1 MDIFKINLKTKFMKK
16 VVSKIICKFIRDKF
30 DLDMELLINEMD
42 INKSGEDA
50 YIKLDVMVKVN
61 EKEINKFL
69 KDI

>member
-30 DLDMELLINEMD
+30 DLDMDLLINEMD

>member
-16 VVSKIICKFIRDKF
+16 VVSKIICKFIKEKF
-30 DLDMELLINEMD
+30 ELDMDLLINEMN

-50 YIKLDVMVKVN
+50 YIKLDVILKVN
-61 EKEINKFL
+61 EKEIVKIL

>member
-16 VVSKIICKFIRDKF
+16 VVSKIICKFVKEKF
-30 DLDMELLINEMD
+30 ELDMDMLINEMD

-50 YIKLDVMVKVN
+50 YIKLDVMLKIN
-61 EKEINKFL
+61 EKEILKFL

>member
-16 VVSKIICKFIRDKF
+16 VVSKIICKFINEKF
-30 DLDMELLINEMD
+30 ELDMDLLINEMN

-50 YIKLDVMVKVN
+50 YIKLDVMLKVN
-61 EKEINKFL
+61 EKEIVKFL

>member
-30 DLDMELLINEMD
+30 DLDMDLLINEMN

>member
-30 DLDMELLINEMD
+30 DLDIELLINEMD

>member
-16 VVSKIICKFIRDKF
+16 VVSKIICKFIRGKF

>member
-16 VVSKIICKFIRDKF
+16 VVSKIICKFIKEKF
-30 DLDMELLINEMD
+30 ELDMNLLINEMN

-50 YIKLDVMVKVN
+50 YIKLDVMLKVN
-61 EKEINKFL
+61 EKEIVKFL

>member
-16 VVSKIICKFIRDKF
+16 VVSKIICKFIGDKF
-30 DLDMELLINEMD
+30 DLDMELLINEMN

-50 YIKLDVMVKVN
+50 YIKLDVMIKVN

>member
-16 VVSKIICKFIRDKF
+16 VVSKIICKFIKEKF
-30 DLDMELLINEMD
+30 ELDMDLLINEMN

-50 YIKLDVMVKVN
+50 YIKLDVMLKVN
-61 EKEINKFL
+61 EKEIVKFL

>member
-16 VVSKIICKFIRDKF
+16 VVSKIICKFIKEKF
-30 DLDMELLINEMD
+30 ELDMDLLINEMD

-50 YIKLDVMVKVN
+50 YVKLDVILKVN
-61 EKEINKFL
+61 EKEIYRLF

>member
-16 VVSKIICKFIRDKF
+16 VVSKIICKFIKEKF
-30 DLDMELLINEMD
+30 DLDMDLLINEMN

-50 YIKLDVMVKVN
+50 YIKLDVMLKVN
-61 EKEINKFL
+61 EKEIVKFL

>member
-1 MDIFKINLKTKFMKK
+1 MKK
-16 VVSKIICKFIRDKF
+16 VVSKIICRFIRDKF

>member
-16 VVSKIICKFIRDKF
+16 VVSKIICKFIKDKF
-30 DLDMELLINEMD
+30 DLDMELLINEMN

>member
-30 DLDMELLINEMD
+30 DIDMDLLINEMN

>member
-30 DLDMELLINEMD
+30 DLDMELLINEMN

>member
-16 VVSKIICKFIRDKF
+16 VVSKIICKFIKEKF
-30 DLDMELLINEMD
+30 DLDMDLLINEMN

-50 YIKLDVMVKVN
+50 YIKLDVMFKVN
-61 EKEINKFL
+61 EKEIVKFL

>member
-16 VVSKIICKFIRDKF
+16 VVSKIICKFIKDKF